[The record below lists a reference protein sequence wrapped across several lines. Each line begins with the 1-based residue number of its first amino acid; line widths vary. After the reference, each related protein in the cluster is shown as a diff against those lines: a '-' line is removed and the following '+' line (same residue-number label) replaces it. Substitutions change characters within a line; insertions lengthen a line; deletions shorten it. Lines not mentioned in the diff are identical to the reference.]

1 MPAAL
6 HCERGYIKVA
16 TLWETSGS
24 ELGSGLLHLCGGGGS
39 SLRSTR
45 SRGLLFAGTVR
56 KVSSNSSDAVATH
69 ILQNF

>member
-6 HCERGYIKVA
+6 HWERGYIKVA

-24 ELGSGLLHLCGGGGS
+24 ELVSGLLHLWGDF
-39 SLRSTR
+39 LRSTR
-45 SRGLLFAGTVR
+45 SKGLLFAGTMR
-56 KVSSNSSDAVATH
+56 KGSSNSSDAVATH